1 MATKKMTKAELDAY
15 FADVIARYSGSPIA
29 AYFDKDITAIL
40 ESAQNGAKKSL
51 KVDEKR
57 GIYNDLV
64 QMTGALENKIDGYL
78 GELKDNLTNDGATS
92 TLGGTFYYRSTEGDE
107 KARELIA
114 AVDAARGAS
123 TFEDKAKGFDR
134 VVGLF
139 GDYVDNSKLVNSL
152 DLNDGTN
159 AKKNNASLS
168 RIYKNALAI
177 EKSLKYRDENSEIYK
192 LLDNPKHATL
202 RKETAAPFKYYTI
215 LAGIKTGKIKSLTPQ
230 HITDLQWVYQNN
242 PGLFPKGSKISS
254 PGLKGDQGLQKELLE
269 SLKTQH
275 DEQAIRE
282 QLLKYKAQFTSDS
295 EILAACMDNTRAF
308 KVGQNT
314 LPRNLKRALFALAGA
329 GVFVGAQIFSGI
341 LPGMADPTFAK
352 VAGQLFADGR
362 IWNALMPVMI
372 ATGADIGV
380 NAFASVLRNRPF
392 NRKFNEIDR
401 PKLME
406 YLYKNRAKWNTQNKE
421 ERKEFRKQ
429 MVEYVNKNFDNL
441 LGHGRNAE
449 RNLDTLMRGIA
460 EQEKIAHKRERKASS
475 RNRGEGVELSSITGK
490 RDIEDFARNIGLSE
504 DNPLSKVMSGV
515 LSRLGVTPS
524 RKAPAFATAP
534 VENRVSGEDVT
545 PIDNSRTTPEPPSA
559 PRSVEAD
566 IDDAIRFVKEN
577 IQEELISLDMKI
589 GEVTYEVRIQKE
601 GKKGDVRLTTGQLDR
616 ALARIRSGLT
626 KGVNE
631 ISATA
636 EATKG
641 TIPVI
646 KKEIGGGKVHISV
659 KKKEDSSKR

>member
-15 FADVIARYSGSPIA
+15 FADVITRYSDSPIA
-29 AYFDKDITAIL
+29 EYFGKDITAIL

-57 GIYNDLV
+57 AIYNDLV

-92 TLGGTFYYRSTEGDE
+92 TLGGTFYYRSTDGDE
-107 KARELIA
+107 RAREIIS
-114 AVDAARGAS
+114 AVDATRGAKS
-123 TFEDKAKGFDR
+123 FEEKAKGFEK
-134 VVGLF
+134 VVNLF

-152 DLNDGTN
+152 DQNDGDN

-168 RIYKNALAI
+168 RIYKNAI
-177 EKSLKYRDENSEIYK
+177 ELEKALKYRDENSEIYK
-192 LLDNPKHATL
+192 LLDSPSHAPL

-230 HITDLQWVYQNN
+230 HIADLQWVYQNN
-242 PGLFPKGSKISS
+242 PGLFPKGSKITS
-254 PGLKGDQGLQKELLE
+254 PGLKSDQGLQKELLE
-269 SLKTQH
+269 SLKSQH
-275 DEQAIRE
+275 DEQTIRE
-282 QLLKYKAQFTSDS
+282 ELMKYKSQFASNS

-314 LPRNLKRALFALAGA
+314 LSRNAKRALIALAGA
-329 GVFVGAQIFSGI
+329 GVFVTAQIFSGI
-341 LPGMADPTFAK
+341 LPGMADPTFGK
-352 VAGQLFADGR
+352 VAAQLFADGR

-380 NAFASVLRNRPF
+380 NAFASLVRNKPF
-392 NRKFNEIDR
+392 NRRFNEINR

-406 YLYKNRAKWNTQNKE
+406 YLYKNRSKWNSQNKE

-460 EQEKIAHKRERKASS
+460 EQERIAHKREKKANSRK
-475 RNRGEGVELSSITGK
+475 RGEGVELSTIAGK

-504 DNPLSKVMSGV
+504 DNPLSRVMSDV
-515 LSRLGVTPS
+515 LSRLGVTPTRRS
-524 RKAPAFATAP
+524 AAFATAP
-534 VENRVSGEDVT
+534 VEPPVSTSDVS
-545 PIDNSRTTPEPPSA
+545 PIDNSRAHVETST
-559 PRSVEAD
+559 RTVEAD
-566 IDDAIRFVKEN
+566 IDEAIRFVKDN
-577 IQEELISLDMKI
+577 IQEELIALDMRI
-589 GEVTYEVRIQKE
+589 GEATYEIRVQKE
-601 GKKGDVRLTTGQLDR
+601 GKKGDVKLTTSQLDR
-616 ALARIRSGLT
+616 ALTKIRNGLT
-626 KGVNE
+626 KGVSE
-631 ISATA
+631 ISTTA

-641 TIPVI
+641 TIPII
-646 KKEIGGGKVHISV
+646 KKEVGGGKVHISA
-659 KKKEDSSKR
+659 KKKDDTTKR